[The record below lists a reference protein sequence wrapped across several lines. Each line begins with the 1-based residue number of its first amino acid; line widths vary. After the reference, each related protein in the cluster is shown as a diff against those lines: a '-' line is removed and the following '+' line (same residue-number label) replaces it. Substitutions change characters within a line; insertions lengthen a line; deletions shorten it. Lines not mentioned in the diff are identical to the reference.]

1 MCVLCNKNEWGAF
14 FELRRTWNEKTSN
27 IVYLLKCIET
37 VVDVQ
42 TPDGEF
48 VCRILWEPTPSSF
61 HPSIPG
67 WTSAGNKW
75 IHKSW
80 RTPVNTQQ
88 RNINNTRGY
97 QMKRTAFNYRSFAL
111 SKKKYHK
118 SEKRRLHQG
127 ELTTTPF
134 LFCCKVWPDRWSVL
148 CYQITWH
155 HTSSVWRSVLRNNT
169 NSLLTIPKAKV
180 DFLQMKM
187 NGYVY
192 DLSPLHPNIS
202 MHILRTDLFT
212 FPREQTRRICLTI
225 KSFFSWLSF
234 PLFYWP

>member
-1 MCVLCNKNEWGAF
+1 MCVFCNKNEWGAF
-14 FELRRTWNEKTSN
+14 FELRRAWNEKTSNVKRNERETN

-118 SEKRRLHQG
+118 SEKRRLHEG
-127 ELTTTPF
+127 ELTITF
-134 LFCCKVWPDRWSVL
+134 SFYSVANFD
-148 CYQITWH
+148 QIAEAYFAIKSYGVCR
-155 HTSSVWRSVLRNNT
+155 TSSVWRDVLRNNT
-169 NSLLTIPKAKV
+169 NSLLTIPK
-180 DFLQMKM
+180 DQSGL
-187 NGYVY
+187 
-192 DLSPLHPNIS
+192 L
-202 MHILRTDLFT
+202 TDENERIRLWPKPFT
-212 FPREQTRRICLTI
+212 P
-225 KSFFSWLSF
+225 
-234 PLFYWP
+234 

>member
-1 MCVLCNKNEWGAF
+1 MCVFCSKNEWGAF
-14 FELRRTWNEKTSN
+14 FELRRAWNEKTSNVKRNERETN

-127 ELTTTPF
+127 ELTITSSLTR
-134 LFCCKVWPDRWSVL
+134 VWPDRWSVL
-148 CYQITWH
+148 CNQIT
-155 HTSSVWRSVLRNNT
+155 
-169 NSLLTIPKAKV
+169 
-180 DFLQMKM
+180 
-187 NGYVY
+187 
-192 DLSPLHPNIS
+192 
-202 MHILRTDLFT
+202 
-212 FPREQTRRICLTI
+212 
-225 KSFFSWLSF
+225 
-234 PLFYWP
+234 

>member
-1 MCVLCNKNEWGAF
+1 MCVFCNKNEWIAF
-14 FELRRTWNEKTSN
+14 FELRRAWNEKTSNVKRNERETN

-88 RNINNTRGY
+88 RNINNTQVY
-97 QMKRTAFNYRSFAL
+97 QVKHTAFKYRSFSL

-127 ELTTTPF
+127 ELMITSSF
-134 LFCCKVWPDRWSVL
+134 YSVAKFD
-148 CYQITWH
+148 QIAETYFAIKSH
-155 HTSSVWRSVLRNNT
+155 GVCRTSSVWRDVLRNNT
-169 NSLLTIPKAKV
+169 NSLLTIPK
-180 DFLQMKM
+180 DQSGL
-187 NGYVY
+187 
-192 DLSPLHPNIS
+192 L
-202 MHILRTDLFT
+202 TDENERIRLWPKPFT
-212 FPREQTRRICLTI
+212 P
-225 KSFFSWLSF
+225 
-234 PLFYWP
+234 